1 MAGPF
6 HLILRRDSVVALYD
20 VTRDPAETVDL
31 FRQPGGQA
39 SADSLRALFNAE
51 LSAGWREP
59 AR

>member
-1 MAGPF
+1 
-6 HLILRRDSVVALYD
+6 VVALYD